1 MTSFMSELEKG
12 KAQGEE
18 GNTCNQEDILRVLE
32 NSDVVPGRV
41 YIQDVNRRDI
51 AGRRQD
57 ASHSW
62 RALTK
67 PELGLMQARLCLTK
81 PWAASNVI
89 P

>member
-1 MTSFMSELEKG
+1 MKKG
-12 KAQGEE
+12 KKDRHKDAI
-18 GNTCNQEDILRVLE
+18 TIQEDILRVLE
-32 NSDVVPGRV
+32 DVVPGRV
-41 YIQDVNRRDI
+41 CILQDVNRRDI

-81 PWAASNVI
+81 A
-89 P
+89 